1 MTLHSHSL
9 QQMSNLQWAG
19 YLSTTAVYGGNEGKW
34 IDEETDCVPDT
45 QMGRVRLLVE
55 DDWRRNGMFLPGPPT
70 RVFRLHPPPYPDPTP
85 PYPPPLNPPICHH
98 VLQTCPTLPHSYPT
112 LTPPLAHSTPSPP
125 LTQTLPPP
133 PPSRLGQMYGP
144 GRGPL
149 QAAKDRNAL
158 RVAREGHVAS
168 FVHVDDV
175 AQVVVAS
182 MAAAES
188 APTALATAP
197 TVSQLLPPR
206 PHSSPDFSRNFRP
219 FPTPPFCVC
228 VFANSI
234 TFDLTRLLV
243 SIMIFLVLR

>member
-1 MTLHSHSL
+1 
-9 QQMSNLQWAG
+9 MSFKPA
-19 YLSTTAVYGGNEGKW
+19 
-34 IDEETDCVPDT
+34 
-45 QMGRVRLLVE
+45 
-55 DDWRRNGMFLPGPPT
+55 
-70 RVFRLHPPPYPDPTP
+70 PPYPTLTPLSPHPTP
-85 PYPPPLNPPICHH
+85 PD
-98 VLQTCPTLPHSYPT
+98 PTLTPP

-197 TVSQLLPPR
+197 TVSQPPPPR
-206 PHSSPDFSRNFRP
+206 PHSSPDFSRIFRP

-228 VFANSI
+228 VFLQIQSHLI
-234 TFDLTRLLV
+234 SHDYLYQ
-243 SIMIFLVLR
+243 S

>member
-1 MTLHSHSL
+1 MSH
-9 QQMSNLQWAG
+9 LQWAG

-70 RVFRLHPPPYPDPTP
+70 RVF
-85 PYPPPLNPPICHH
+85 
-98 VLQTCPTLPHSYPT
+98 
-112 LTPPLAHSTPSPP
+112 
-125 LTQTLPPP
+125 
-133 PPSRLGQMYGP
+133 RLGQMYGP

-197 TVSQLLPPR
+197 TVSQPPPPR
-206 PHSSPDFSRNFRP
+206 PHSSPDFSRIFRP

-228 VFANSI
+228 VFLQIQSHLI
-234 TFDLTRLLV
+234 SHDYLYQ
-243 SIMIFLVLR
+243 S